1 MNPFWQNIFRSQG
14 EKNSHVQL
22 TIRQIRIFKNL
33 SKRELTSV
41 ENIIHI
47 RKYLI
52 GETIFKVNTPGL
64 GMYIILKGRVS
75 IVGTN
80 NENKQLVFAKL
91 SDGDFFGEVSLIDE
105 ANRSATAV
113 ASTDC
118 ELAAFFRDDL
128 MDIITKAPKTGN
140 KAPPATLGF

>member
-52 GETIFKVNTPGL
+52 GETIFKVNTPDWGC
-64 GMYIILKGRVS
+64 IS
-75 IVGTN
+75 
-80 NENKQLVFAKL
+80 F
-91 SDGDFFGEVSLIDE
+91 
-105 ANRSATAV
+105 
-113 ASTDC
+113 
-118 ELAAFFRDDL
+118 
-128 MDIITKAPKTGN
+128 
-140 KAPPATLGF
+140 